1 MQPQNPDT
9 TSTPSAWLPKREQF
23 VQHPWLKPW
32 APRLLDAKLW
42 RFQHE
47 AVARGVAVGFLWA
60 FLIPFGQTVAAVV
73 HCVWWRA
80 HIPSAALMT
89 MVTNPFT
96 IGFWL
101 WLAYQTGSAVLGESA
116 PAPAG
121 LADLSWDVLMA
132 YGGPIV
138 IGMALFAVGTAAAG
152 YGLVKA
158 GWLVRVAWL
167 RRKRLAHSL

>member
-1 MQPQNPDT
+1 MKKTPQTVQPPD
-9 TSTPSAWLPKREQF
+9 SERPWLPNRSQLA
-23 VQHPWLKPW
+23 QHPWLKPW
-32 APRLLDAKLW
+32 APRLLDAQLW

-60 FLIPFGQTVAAVV
+60 FLIPAAQIVAAVV

-80 HIPSAALMT
+80 HIPSAAAMT

-101 WLAYQTGSAVLGESA
+101 WLAYQTGSTILGVST

-121 LADLSWDVLMA
+121 LENMSWDLLMA
-132 YGGPIV
+132 YVGPIML
-138 IGMALFAVGTAAAG
+138 GMGLFAFGAAAAG
-152 YGLVKA
+152 YLLVKA
-158 GWLVRVAWL
+158 AWRIRVALL
-167 RRKRLAHSL
+167 RRKR

>member
-1 MQPQNPDT
+1 MKKTPQTVQPPD
-9 TSTPSAWLPKREQF
+9 SERPWLPNRSQLA
-23 VQHPWLKPW
+23 QHPWLKPW
-32 APRLLDAKLW
+32 APRLLDAQLW

-60 FLIPFGQTVAAVV
+60 FLIPAAQIVAAVV

-80 HIPSAALMT
+80 HIPSAAAMT

-101 WLAYQTGSAVLGESA
+101 WLAYQTGSTILGVST

-121 LADLSWDVLMA
+121 LENLSWDLLMA
-132 YGGPIV
+132 YGGPIML
-138 IGMALFAVGTAAAG
+138 GMGLFAFGAAAAG
-152 YGLVKA
+152 YLLVKA
-158 GWLVRVAWL
+158 AWRIRVALL
-167 RRKRLAHSL
+167 RRKR